1 MLAKEIWET
10 LSKVDVSEHIEK
22 KGNLSYL
29 SWAWAWAEFMKHYPE
44 AGYDVEQVHYFE
56 DGTAEVRCEVR
67 ISKGAEYLKRSMW
80 LPVLSHSNK
89 AVKNPDA
96 FAINTSKMRC
106 LVKCLAM
113 FGLGHYIY
121 AGEDLP
127 EQEDYQTT
135 FSSSVDA
142 IRNGLS
148 GEDWSEA
155 AEEWFTLPK
164 HVQEGLWVAKSKG
177 GAFTTKE
184 REIMKTAEFRKAYYP
199 DENSK

>member
-1 MLAKEIWET
+1 MLAKEIWDT

-29 SWAWAWAEFMKHYPE
+29 SWAWAWAEFMKNFPQAEYL
-44 AGYDVEQVHYFE
+44 VNQVHYFE
-56 DGTAEVRCEVR
+56 DGSAEVSCEVLVETKEETVR
-67 ISKGAEYLKRSMW
+67 RQMW
-80 LPVLSHSNK
+80 LPVLNHSNK

-127 EQEDYQTT
+127 EQEDYKTT
-135 FSSSVDA
+135 YSSSTDA
-142 IRNGLS
+142 IRAGIASGDLS
-148 GEDWSEA
+148 SA
-155 AEEWFTLPK
+155 AEEWYTLPK
-164 HVQEGLWVAKSKG
+164 HVQAGLWVATSKG
-177 GAFTTKE
+177 GAFSTKE
-184 REIMKTAEFRKAYYP
+184 REIMKSSEFRQAHYGEEK
-199 DENSK
+199 